1 MWGRLVPDSEVK
13 APPIGLGEFQ
23 KKIEA
28 IYGAKDQA
36 RGVEGTYF
44 WFAEEVGELTRAL
57 RRNDLGNLEE
67 EFADTLAWLVTL
79 ASMKGVDME
88 VAVERKYGQGCAE
101 CKRTPCV
108 CQE

>member
-1 MWGRLVPDSEVK
+1 MPN
-13 APPIGLGEFQ
+13 PPENFSAIGLGEFQ

-36 RGVEGTYF
+36 RGLEGTYL

-57 RRNDLGNLEE
+57 RRDNQENLEE

-79 ASMKGVDME
+79 ASMRGVDME
-88 VAVERKYGQGCAE
+88 VAVERKYGSGCSV
-101 CKRTPCV
+101 CRRTPCL
-108 CQE
+108 CTE